1 MYNNLNGVFL
11 FFPVLLISGE
21 LQTVITFPSLFEP
34 YFWFVMTLS
43 GVFGVAIAIV
53 TMMQIKYTSPLTHNI
68 SGTSKACFQTI
79 LAVSAYNETK
89 SGLWWLGNLL
99 VLGGSAFYSH
109 VRTNEMRA
117 LHMQQM
123 LQQQQLQQ
131 QDAKPL
137 PASP

>member
-1 MYNNLNGVFL
+1 M
-11 FFPVLLISGE
+11 ISGE
-21 LQTVITFPSLFEP
+21 LQTVLSFPNLFEP

-79 LAVSAYNETK
+79 LAVSVNDETK
-89 SGLWWLGNLL
+89 SGLWWLGNFL

-109 VRTNEMRA
+109 VRTTEMRA
-117 LHMQQM
+117 LHL
-123 LQQQQLQQ
+123 LQQQQQMEHQKHQL
-131 QDAKPL
+131 DSKS
-137 PASP
+137 ASP